1 MRPRALNGYL
11 LYKKWTPFHFKFI
24 AHFSSIVDF
33 RQSLASFGK
42 EKKTI
47 SNVPLTNMVLGFGYS
62 IIININEE
70 AVPLIY
76 II

>member
-42 EKKTI
+42 EKKNYPTCH
-47 SNVPLTNMVLGFGYS
+47 LC
-62 IIININEE
+62 INEYG
-70 AVPLIY
+70 IGFRIFHY
-76 II
+76 YKY